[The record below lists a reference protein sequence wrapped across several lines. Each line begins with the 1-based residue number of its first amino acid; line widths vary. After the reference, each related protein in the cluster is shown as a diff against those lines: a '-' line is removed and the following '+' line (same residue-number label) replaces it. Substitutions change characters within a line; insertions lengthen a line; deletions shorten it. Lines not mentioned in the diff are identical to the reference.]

1 MLRPEFR
8 KVEAS
13 ARIGFS
19 SARTEGRGL
28 AFPALDAPV
37 DTWLTALQQHVTE
50 AFSEIG
56 RLRNDLNAEL
66 HALTARSE
74 VESQERRSGDERIL
88 AKLEEFSVGGLHVEA
103 VGVAWIMIG
112 LVLATAPDELSRL
125 LALLV
130 PSIGA

>member
-1 MLRPEFR
+1 MTLTR
-8 KVEAS
+8 
-13 ARIGFS
+13 S
-19 SARTEGRGL
+19 S
-28 AFPALDAPV
+28 
-37 DTWLTALQQHVTE
+37 
-50 AFSEIG
+50 
-56 RLRNDLNAEL
+56 N
-66 HALTARSE
+66 ALTARSE

>member
-1 MLRPEFR
+1 
-8 KVEAS
+8 VEAS

-56 RLRNDLNAEL
+56 RLRKDLNAEL